1 MQNKLS
7 CGVNLFTRFL
17 SKLLRLLAMTI
28 NEGDSAPGEGDWKGS
43 LRGHLVIL

>member
-17 SKLLRLLAMTI
+17 SKLLRLLATCMTI
-28 NEGDSAPGEGDWKGS
+28 NKGESTTGEGDF
-43 LRGHLVIL
+43 LRIP